1 MPSRHRAG
9 DGGAAVEARRSEV
22 ASMEMHQIR
31 YFLAVCET
39 LNFTRAAEQC
49 NVTQPALTR
58 AIQKLEDELG
68 GLLFRRERHLSHLT
82 DLGRLMRPQLEQV
95 WKQTELAKTT
105 AKSFLRLDNAA
116 LNVGLMCT
124 IGPLRGIGFLN
135 DFQRSNPGIEVTLLE
150 GVPSRLCTLLH
161 DGELDLAVMA
171 RPETLDERF
180 VVQPLYQENFL
191 LAFPT
196 GHRFEAQNAIEITDV
211 AGETYLLRIN
221 CEYRDHIAGLLRER
235 DVKMRVGYR
244 SEREDWIQVMVM
256 AGMGICFIPEFSPVM
271 PGLQTRRVINPEVTR
286 EVSLVTVAG
295 RRYSPAV
302 TAFVRAIKAYPW
314 PPATTDGAA

>member
-1 MPSRHRAG
+1 
-9 DGGAAVEARRSEV
+9 
-22 ASMEMHQIR
+22 MEMHQIR
-31 YFLAVCET
+31 YFLAVCDT
-39 LNFTRAAEQC
+39 LNFTRAAERC

-95 WKQTELAKTT
+95 WNRTEAAKST
-105 AKSFLRLDNAA
+105 AKSFLKLDDAP

-135 DFQRSNPGIEVTLLE
+135 EFQRNHPGIEVTLLE
-150 GVPSRLCTLLH
+150 GVPSRLCELLQG
-161 DGELDLAVMA
+161 GELDLAVMA
-171 RPETLDERF
+171 QPEALDARF
-180 VVQPLYQENFL
+180 VVQPLYRENFL

-196 GHRFEAQNAIEITDV
+196 GHRFEAKNAIEITEV

-221 CEYRDHIAGLLRER
+221 CEYRDQIAGLLRER
-235 DVKMRVGYR
+235 DIKMRVGYR

-256 AGMGICFIPEFSPVM
+256 AGMGICFIPEFSPVL

-286 EVSLVTVAG
+286 EVALVSVAG

-302 TAFVRAIKAYPW
+302 AAFVRAIKAYPW
-314 PPATTDGAA
+314 PAAPGDGVAV